1 MNVWF
6 DHQIFTVQRY
16 GGYSRYFLSLA
27 RALRSQVRCRPLIVA
42 PAHLSEMIR
51 ADDPLH
57 RATFRLRRPLA
68 GARWRPWLL
77 APLFRLLAQAQRP
90 DVVHETHHILGGG
103 HVPRSARLVST
114 CHDMIPET
122 LCDGSAAARTVIE
135 RKRRALER
143 SDRIICVSAS
153 TQAELDRIYPRL
165 ASRSVVVH
173 HGVDL
178 PPAPGRMPP
187 ALPERYVLFV
197 GVRQGYKNFAL
208 ALRALAAS
216 SAFCDGVQLV
226 CFGGGSLR
234 PAEVAL
240 IASCGIDAAAVHCIA
255 GDDALLSYCYR
266 HAVCLL
272 FPSCHEG
279 FGMPLTEAMVHG
291 CPVACSD
298 IPCFREICD
307 DAAAFFDPSSLD
319 SMRHVLQS
327 VIDST
332 ATRRELGARGRH
344 RALAFSWDRCAEAT
358 MACYR
363 S

>member
-6 DHQIFTVQRY
+6 DHQIFSVQRY

-27 RALRSQVRCRPLIVA
+27 RALRSQEHCRPLIVA

-57 RATFRLRRPLA
+57 RATFRLRHPLA

-77 APLFRLLAQAQRP
+77 APLFRVFAQAERP
-90 DVVHETHHILGGG
+90 EVVHETHHILGGG
-103 HVPRSARLVST
+103 HVPRSVRVIST

-122 LCDGSAAARTVIE
+122 LCDGSAAARSIIE
-135 RKRRALER
+135 RKRWALER
-143 SDRIICVSAS
+143 SDRIICVSTS
-153 TQAELDRIYPRL
+153 TLADLDRIYPKL

-173 HGVDL
+173 HGVDI
-178 PPAPGRMPP
+178 PPAPEGVPLT
-187 ALPERYVLFV
+187 LPQRFVLFV

-208 ALRALAAS
+208 ALRALAAT
-216 SAFCDGVQLV
+216 SALRDGVHLI
-226 CFGGGSLR
+226 CFGGGPLG
-234 PAEVAL
+234 PEELAL
-240 IASCGIDAAAVHCIA
+240 MSSCGIDGTAVHCIA

-272 FPSCHEG
+272 FPSRHEG

-291 CPVACSD
+291 CPVVCSD

-307 DAAAFFDPSSLD
+307 DAAVFFDPSALD

-332 ATRRELGARGRH
+332 AMRLELGSRGRL

-358 MACYR
+358 IACYR